1 MFDDP
6 RRSLRQLDRELKADE
21 PRREEKLAA
30 EDYFFPADE
39 PREADAYYEDDYRRD
54 WKNRRREKRRSDG
67 CGGLR
72 FLAKMELL
80 AIGALIGWW
89 ILWYSGIL

>member
-6 RRSLRQLDRELKADE
+6 RRSLGRLDRELKAEGPQQED
-21 PRREEKLAA
+21 LAA
-30 EDYFFPADE
+30 EDDYFSADASWE
-39 PREADAYYEDDYRRD
+39 TDAYYEDDYRRD

-72 FLAKMELL
+72 FLAKLEIL
-80 AIGALIGWW
+80 AIAGVIGWW
-89 ILWYSGIL
+89 ILWYSGLL